1 MKERSE
7 RRSVA
12 GERRAVIGEIY
23 ADRPPMRGVPVNPI
37 S

>member
-12 GERRAVIGEIY
+12 GERRAVIGEIH
-23 ADRPPMRGVPVNPI
+23 ADRPPKASRPAL
-37 S
+37 